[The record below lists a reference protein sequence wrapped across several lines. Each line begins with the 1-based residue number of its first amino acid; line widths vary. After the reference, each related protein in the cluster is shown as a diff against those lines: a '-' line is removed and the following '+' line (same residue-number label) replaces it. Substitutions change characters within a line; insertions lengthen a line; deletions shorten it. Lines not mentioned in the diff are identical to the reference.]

1 MTKPG
6 QILKSVHL
14 VNPQI
19 VELEYV
25 DSEISDCHGVKD
37 MNKSLDKVAHGRI
50 LKRLLVFN
58 EHTEISKSVR
68 NLIVKENMR
77 RRNNIS
83 AEAIVVH
90 SFAQKLS
97 MLFYTIFLKNIY
109 PVKLFTDKEEATEWL
124 EQLKTSGPA

>member
-1 MTKPG
+1 M
-6 QILKSVHL
+6 
-14 VNPQI
+14 VNPHI

-25 DSEISDCHGVKD
+25 DSKIKDCQGIRR
-37 MNKSLDKVAHGRI
+37 MNQSVDKVAHGRM

-58 EHTEISKSVR
+58 EHTEISKHVR
-68 NLIVKENMR
+68 DRIVRENTR
-77 RRNNIS
+77 RRDKIS

-124 EQLKTSGPA
+124 EQLDMGASS